1 MVDSTITSSY
11 IVTMT
16 NKSDLKL
23 GKKIYTYNI
32 FHEKRDKIV
41 KKSTLKLLKMCLD
54 LDLKIKFSKH

>member
-1 MVDSTITSSY
+1 
-11 IVTMT
+11 MT

-41 KKSTLKLLKMCLD
+41 KKSTLIFFFIRHIEGD
-54 LDLKIKFSKH
+54 LRPKQVRRP